1 MEMFN
6 DTSFPH
12 FREDMAITKDEDYL
26 HNPDKQ
32 AKVSNLGK
40 QIDLLVYELY
50 SPTSEEIAIVEGKR

>member
-32 AKVSNLGK
+32 AKVHDFEK
-40 QIDLLVYELY
+40 HIDQIVYKLCDLT
-50 SPTSEEIAIVEGKR
+50 PEEIAIVEGR